1 MENIATGEAKFDKRK
16 VGIDAHE
23 VDLAAPEEAL
33 FAKLCGKDEEIEDH
47 FAW

>member
-23 VDLAAPEEAL
+23 VDLAAPEEAHS
-33 FAKLCGKDEEIEDH
+33 AKLCGKGEGIGGH
-47 FAW
+47 FGW